1 MKHLAVLAIIIATTF
16 GCIIIPDPV
25 MVENQRGD
33 IYTVYIDNQC
43 FYGQRPQSQIVTQ
56 KQRPELNAAG
66 FSLMNW
72 NLQKESIE
80 GWQEDFMRLSKEKDL
95 LIIQE
100 ACLASDLRRLLTAG
114 QYHWNLVTA
123 FLYNGE
129 KSGVLTVSKIEPDL
143 VCPLRST
150 EPLFKVPKTILITR
164 YPLSNT
170 HRSLLVANIHLI
182 NFTIGTLEYQ
192 DQLNKMVQILAEH
205 NGPLIL
211 SGDFNTWS
219 RRRMA
224 IVDSIADRLQLKPVR
239 FKENDIREVFGL
251 TVDHIYYRGLE
262 PIRADVVKVN
272 SSDHNPM
279 LVRFKLSINE

>member
-1 MKHLAVLAIIIATTF
+1 MKHLAVLTIILATTF
-16 GCIIIPDPV
+16 GCIIIPDRV
-25 MVENQRGD
+25 MVGSQRGD
-33 IYTVYIDNQC
+33 SYTVHIDYQC
-43 FYGQRPQSQIVTQ
+43 LYAQQTQSQIVTR
-56 KQRPELNAAG
+56 KPHHALNSAD
-66 FSLMNW
+66 FSIMNW
-72 NLQKESIE
+72 NLQKESIG
-80 GWQEDFMRLSKEKDL
+80 GWLEDLVRLSKEKDL

-100 ACLASDLRRLLTAG
+100 AYLTRDLRRLLNAG
-114 QYHWNLVTA
+114 QYHWDLVTA
-123 FLYNGE
+123 FLYNGQ
-129 KSGVLTVSKIEPDL
+129 KTGVLTASKIEPDL

-182 NFTIGTLEYQ
+182 NFTIGTLEFQ

-211 SGDFNTWS
+211 SGDLNTWS
-219 RRRMA
+219 RQRMA
-224 IVDSIADRLQLKPVR
+224 IVDIIANRLQLKPIR

-251 TVDHIYYRGLE
+251 TVDHIYYRELE
-262 PIRADVVKVN
+262 PIRADVVKVK